1 MLRSNLRSCLLAR
14 AHDVLMNLGRGFCS
28 GNSGSGHGGLFRSLL
43 FLGCCSSAH
52 FLGGLIGGL
61 AFFLVLALFVV
72 LRFTSGEGL
81 LLLDLLL
88 VVLVDSVKRVFH
100 GFVARRV
107 VNLGLNDLVHLVLRA
122 TEFLNCHT
130 DGLGKLG
137 KLVRAENQEPEQQDK
152 E

>member
-1 MLRSNLRSCLLAR
+1 
-14 AHDVLMNLGRGFCS
+14 MNLGRGFCGDDS
-28 GNSGSGHGGLFRSLL
+28 SSGSSGLFRSLL
-43 FLGCCSSAH
+43 LFRSGGGAH
-52 FLGGLIGGL
+52 FFGSLISGL
-61 AFFLVLALFVV
+61 ALLLVLALFVV